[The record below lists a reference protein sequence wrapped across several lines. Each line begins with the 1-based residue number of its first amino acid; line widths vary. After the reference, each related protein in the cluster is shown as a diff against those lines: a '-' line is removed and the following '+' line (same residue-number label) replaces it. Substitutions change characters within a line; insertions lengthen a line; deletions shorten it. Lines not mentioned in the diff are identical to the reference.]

1 MWIYKNQLLIYF
13 FSALLGLFLVTLK
26 STASNDIEQLI
37 EDAIRGDTTAQQQ
50 LGEMHFEGVGVL
62 QDYSK
67 AHAWYRIMALF
78 GDNSSVDKV
87 NQLQQEMTDD
97 ELYEALNEYNR
108 IYNKISASENND
120 EKSFTNGKIIDC
132 EIANSRLLSLE
143 RIDQNNLQNR
153 ESVIDFCQLAEA
165 SLTIWTEIES
175 IVTQCPDLD
184 ESGSESQFAK
194 ESIYWATETKLR
206 TCDN

>member
-1 MWIYKNQLLIYF
+1 MRIYTKQLFIYF
-13 FSALLGLFLVTLK
+13 SFALLGLYLVTLQ
-26 STASNDIEQLI
+26 STASNDIDQLI
-37 EDAIRGDTTAQQQ
+37 EDAIRGDTGAAQQ
-50 LGEMHFEGVGVL
+50 LGEMYFEGVGVL

-67 AHAWYRIMALF
+67 SHAWYRIMALF

-87 NQLQQEMTDD
+87 NQLQKEMTDD
-97 ELYEALNEYNR
+97 EIYEALNEYNR
-108 IYNKISASENND
+108 IYNKISESENND
-120 EKSFTNGKIIDC
+120 EKSFTNGKIINCD
-132 EIANSRLLSLE
+132 IANSRLLSLE
-143 RIDQNNLQNR
+143 RIDQNNFHDR
-153 ESVIDFCQLAEA
+153 DGIIDFCQLAEA

-184 ESGSESQFAK
+184 ESGSESQFAR